1 MDIGVRTE
9 KLIKL
14 LKLSKVEAMREMK
27 ISKQSLY
34 NIING
39 ATKYPSVEAFIN
51 LKMLHPEINLN
62 WVFMGIGDPLISGKD
77 REVSVRSLATL
88 DPETLVTRIQAA
100 EDLVGILKD
109 QLTDKEKVI
118 KLLEKLSSEQDE

>member
-1 MDIGVRTE
+1 MVLGERID
-9 KLIKL
+9 KL
-14 LKLSKVEAMREMK
+14 LKLLNISKVQAMRDMK
-27 ISKQSLY
+27 VSKQTLY
-34 NIING
+34 NLLTG
-39 ATKYPSVEAFIN
+39 TTKHPSLEPFIN
-51 LKMLHPEINLN
+51 LKVAYPHINLN
-62 WVFMGIGDPLISGKD
+62 WLLAGSGDPILTGKD